1 MQEKNEKTCSDKVT
15 VKCKVNSDKYGF
27 YNDPSGFCTGGY
39 GHKIAE
45 KTCAEIDKLPAN
57 DLSKKEKDSQL
68 SIKNEGEASAL
79 LKKDLKKFVD
89 GVNKAAT
96 VCLNQNQFDALVSFA
111 FNVGLS
117 KIDGFG
123 GSTLLKIINSSPLSK
138 DGKTPIFDY
147 KKIRGEFSKWNK
159 SEGKVLDGLTERR
172 TAEADMFEK
181 NPEKKRI

>member
-27 YNDPSGFCTGGY
+27 YNDPSGFCTVGY

-57 DLSKKEKDSQL
+57 DFSKKEKDSQL

-159 SEGKVLDGLTERR
+159 SEGKGT
-172 TAEADMFEK
+172 
-181 NPEKKRI
+181 